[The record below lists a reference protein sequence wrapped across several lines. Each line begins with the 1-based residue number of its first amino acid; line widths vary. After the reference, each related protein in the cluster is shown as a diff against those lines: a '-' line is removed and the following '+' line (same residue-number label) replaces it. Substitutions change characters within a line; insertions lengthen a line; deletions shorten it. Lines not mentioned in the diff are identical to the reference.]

1 MGAVAVAELVRQLS
15 EVIEKRDIKWSFNK
29 TIMIDLFKRRE
40 RHIYL
45 KPMSESDT
53 APIMREFGPQN
64 EDHLLDQKNFQQ
76 LEKILPVLNGL
87 VYLKKGNLFLLN
99 KSYRKQRHNFERCQL
114 TKDTF
119 QHL

>member
-1 MGAVAVAELVRQLS
+1 VQYISSLDVRAESPHIISQGVS
-15 EVIEKRDIKWSFNK
+15 EKRDIKWSFNK

-99 KSYRKQRHNFERCQL
+99 KSAK
-114 TKDTF
+114 T
-119 QHL
+119 